1 MLFSLGIQ
9 PRTMPWNHCVKPVRM
24 ARPSCNEGLW
34 NAIPVLPLSP
44 QKPDT
49 EQRGGGSG
57 ILGALWAPPFLW
69 ESACGMQQSGV
80 RATYTTRVGCVA
92 VSTRMTLHTQ
102 QVPLSAQ
109 HPKGSAFSWQ
119 CFQQCIVVAC
129 NFCRRQQCE
138 CLVALAAGAVAKS
151 CDSCLK
157 RAGWLW
163 IRWLEKDRVVFK
175 FLGFIFSNHIF
186 WKVSRWFCS
195 CTGSWQLLQALLYL
209 PFMNTV
215 RSQIERLSLTSAPF
229 CSPFYSPFSL
239 GSVPA
244 LLAISPR

>member
-1 MLFSLGIQ
+1 MQHCLGLTESASIWIETRWPYLSWVMWGEQLVLPGPGNVAGCMHLTRARQCHFLLVFSPEL
-9 PRTMPWNHCVKPVRM
+9 PWNHRVKPVRV
-24 ARPSCNEGLW
+24 ARPSCNDGLW

-57 ILGALWAPPFLW
+57 ILGALWAPPFLR
-69 ESACGMQQSGV
+69 ESACAMQRGSML
-80 RATYTTRVGCVA
+80 ATYTTRVGCVA

-109 HPKGSAFSWQ
+109 HPKWSAFSWQ

-163 IRWLEKDRVVFK
+163 IWWIEKDRVVFK
-175 FLGFIFSNHIF
+175 FLGFIFF
-186 WKVSRWFCS
+186 KPY
-195 CTGSWQLLQALLYL
+195 LLEGQ
-209 PFMNTV
+209 
-215 RSQIERLSLTSAPF
+215 
-229 CSPFYSPFSL
+229 
-239 GSVPA
+239 
-244 LLAISPR
+244 

>member
-1 MLFSLGIQ
+1 MSAALLGADWECKHLNWNPLTLFILGDVGWTVSAPWAWQRGWLHAFNPSKAMPFSLGIQ
-9 PRTMPWNHCVKPVRM
+9 PRTVPWNHRVKPVRV
-24 ARPSCNEGLW
+24 ARPSCNDGLW

-57 ILGALWAPPFLW
+57 ILGALWAPPFLR
-69 ESACGMQQSGV
+69 ESACAMQRGSML
-80 RATYTTRVGCVA
+80 ATYTTRVGCVA

-109 HPKGSAFSWQ
+109 HPKWSAFSWQ

-163 IRWLEKDRVVFK
+163 IWWIEKDRVMFK
-175 FLGFIFSNHIF
+175 FLGFIFF
-186 WKVSRWFCS
+186 KPY
-195 CTGSWQLLQALLYL
+195 LLEGQ
-209 PFMNTV
+209 
-215 RSQIERLSLTSAPF
+215 
-229 CSPFYSPFSL
+229 
-239 GSVPA
+239 
-244 LLAISPR
+244 